1 VFGFCA
7 LHKTPRSVAFTAC
20 GTLNKL
26 STICVD
32 KRTFESLKASRFAAS
47 PQIEQKLTKSLKPIN
62 RKAFPRQRKKPRGPG
77 KNHHPSKH
85 PSALELRTRGAKKT
99 RLTSL
104 IPAYKSM
111 ASPFRTRKKGTL
123 RYPFFP

>member
-7 LHKTPRSVAFTAC
+7 SRKTAGCEVFTANET
-20 GTLNKL
+20 GKEL

-62 RKAFPRQRKKPRGPG
+62 RKAFPQQRKKNAP
-77 KNHHPSKH
+77 H
-85 PSALELRTRGAKKT
+85 
-99 RLTSL
+99 
-104 IPAYKSM
+104 IPNSN
-111 ASPFRTRKKGTL
+111 L
-123 RYPFFP
+123 